1 MVSPSVCWSIGPSV
15 CNAFVKIA
23 ENVVTQDEDASYV
36 VCTPLFVKERFS
48 QLSQNEVLKNGYV
61 LISTERDLSNETIRS
76 FLSVF
81 VQIQEAIIYDFAP
94 S

>member
-1 MVSPSVCWSIGPSV
+1 MY
-15 CNAFVKIA
+15 
-23 ENVVTQDEDASYV
+23 T
-36 VCTPLFVKERFS
+36 LVKERFS
-48 QLSQNEVLKNGYV
+48 QLSQNEVFKNGYV

-81 VQIQEAIIYDFAP
+81 VQIQEAIIYDFVP